1 MHVKPCN
8 YSNLTKILLSLCSKS
23 KSFLQTKQTHAFA
36 ILHGLLPTD
45 ISISASL
52 ILRYSAFSSPS
63 TCHLLFQQALPY
75 SRTPFLWN
83 TFIRALSIA
92 RVKHDGF
99 QFHVYNTMLR
109 TGIKPDVHTFPFL
122 LKACADVFCFKK
134 GVEIHGSVI
143 KTGFGA
149 DVSVGNTLLLF
160 YGNCGGLRETR
171 KVFDEMRERDVV
183 SWNTVLGVFSVN
195 GFYLEAL
202 NFFSLMNFSSGMKP
216 NMVTFVTLLP
226 VCGRIGDKR
235 LVAQIHGSVVKVGF
249 NFEVSIGNAL
259 VDAYGKCSNS
269 DDSKRVFDEMV
280 DKNGVSWNAIITS
293 LAYMG
298 LNRDALDMFRLMMDV
313 GLKPD
318 SFTISSM
325 IALLV
330 ELEFFNLAKEI
341 HGFSLRFGIE
351 HDVFISNTLIDMY
364 AKSGHPSAASN
375 VFHHMNV
382 RRNVVSWNAM
392 VANFAQNRLE
402 LAAIEL
408 LREMQAHGEVP
419 DSITLTNV
427 LPACGQV
434 GFLRNGKEIHGRT
447 IRLGSNHDLF
457 VSNALTDMYAKCG
470 YLNLA
475 QNVFNNSVKDEI
487 SYNILIVG
495 YSQTSEWTKSVGLF
509 SEMGLI
515 GLKHDVVSFMGVVS
529 ACANQ
534 AAFKQGKEIHGLAVR
549 KHFHTHLFVANSLL
563 DFYTTCGEIDTA
575 RKLFDQIQHK
585 DVASWNTMI
594 LGYGMLGELNL
605 AISFFEALK
614 EEGIEYDSVSY
625 IAILSACSHGGLL
638 DEGRKYFEAMKAQKF
653 KPTEMHYACMVD
665 LLGRAGLLEEAE
677 QLIKSLPI
685 TPDANIWGALLGA
698 CRIFGNVGLGCWA
711 AENLFKLKP
720 QHAGYYT
727 VLSNMFAEA
736 GKWDEANRV
745 KEIMKLRGARKKPGC
760 SWVHIQDQDRNVK
773 MGKEVRGSRVS
784 MDTLIWP
791 YTVSKGS
798 TPWHPSEAGKE
809 KWRAGAHIDQK
820 PVPEFDHV
828 YYQPSL
834 ARLPLGQYLML
845 KGLLSAQF

>member
-83 TFIRALSIA
+83 TFIRALSIV

-134 GVEIHGSVI
+134 GVEIHGSVF

-171 KVFDEMRERDVV
+171 KLFDEMRERDVV

-259 VDAYGKCSNS
+259 VDAYGKCWNS

-408 LREMQAHGEVP
+408 LRDMQAHGEVP

-515 GLKHDVVSFMGVVS
+515 GLKHEVVSFMGVVS

-614 EEGIEYDSVSY
+614 EAGIEYDSVSY

-720 QHAGYYT
+720 QHAGYYA

-745 KEIMKLRGARKKPGC
+745 KEMMKLRGARKKPGC
-760 SWVHIQDQDRNVK
+760 SWVHIQDQVHAFVVGERMERLNP
-773 MGKEVRGSRVS
+773 
-784 MDTLIWP
+784 TLW
-791 YTVSKGS
+791 
-798 TPWHPSEAGKE
+798 
-809 KWRAGAHIDQK
+809 
-820 PVPEFDHV
+820 
-828 YYQPSL
+828 L
-834 ARLPLGQYLML
+834 A
-845 KGLLSAQF
+845 